1 MNRPIATFAVSPA
14 PSTKTPKEEEN
25 KTEEAFADAV
35 ESSEPA
41 QTMVASG
48 EASTR
53 GNTSMNDT
61 FNASMHTANEVSLDQ
76 TAITAN
82 ESFSEVR
89 PATAAKFARNTINDE
104 DSNVE

>member
-1 MNRPIATFAVSPA
+1 
-14 PSTKTPKEEEN
+14 
-25 KTEEAFADAV
+25 
-35 ESSEPA
+35 
-41 QTMVASG
+41 
-48 EASTR
+48 
-53 GNTSMNDT
+53 MNDT

-89 PATAAKFARNTINDE
+89 PATATNYTRNTNNED